1 MVLSKISL
9 SKRTFTSN
17 LMNTLKC
24 VQSFLNNLFFVVVV
38 VYFVFITYFSKY
50 CSKSN
55 NRGFLISQTIKTCKL
70 SCVHNWENVSSK
82 ISISDTMLQVENR
95 QGIFTPHCYVKN
107 AIFRNLKYG
116 KEHFHIISHL
126 IKTSTS
132 FLLLRYFFSVIIII
146 FLILH

>member
-1 MVLSKISL
+1 MVLTKISL

-24 VQSFLNNLFFVVVV
+24 VQSFQNNLLFCC
-38 VYFVFITYFSKY
+38 
-50 CSKSN
+50 CSLFC
-55 NRGFLISQTIKTCKL
+55 FLLLILVNIVQSQIIEVCLMSQTIKTCKL

-95 QGIFTPHCYVKN
+95 QWIFSPYCYVKN

-132 FLLLRYFFSVIIII
+132 FLLLRYFFRSLLL
-146 FLILH
+146 FF

>member
-24 VQSFLNNLFFVVVV
+24 VQSFLNNLFFC
-38 VYFVFITYFSKY
+38 
-50 CSKSN
+50 CSLFC
-55 NRGFLISQTIKTCKL
+55 FLLLILVNIVQSQIIEVCLMSQTIKTCKL

-95 QGIFTPHCYVKN
+95 QWIFTPHCYVKN